1 MTKNNRPIISDP
13 HIEIPGTTMEERLDK
28 YHSDKMEYS
37 RIREEERLN
46 APSFVFLAIDTFD
59 KIKDFFKPNTKTR

>member
-13 HIEIPGTTMEERLDK
+13 YIEIPGTTMEERLDK
-28 YHSDKMEYS
+28 YHEDKMEYS

-46 APSFVFLAIDTFD
+46 APIFIFSGIDTFD
-59 KIKDFFKPNTKTR
+59 QNKDV